1 MAEMSSEDIQSKM
14 KVTKEAVEKG
24 NMNTRSK

>member
-1 MAEMSSEDIQSKM
+1 MAEMSSEDIQGKM
-14 KVTKEAVEKG
+14 KVTKEAVGKG